1 MRGVKRVPDRVI
13 LVACE
18 WGTGGDVMVWSVL
31 ESEFVTNLENEIN
44 GQRLIVQEKCVLRG
58 KNPKNE

>member
-1 MRGVKRVPDRVI
+1 
-13 LVACE
+13 
-18 WGTGGDVMVWSVL
+18 MVWSVL